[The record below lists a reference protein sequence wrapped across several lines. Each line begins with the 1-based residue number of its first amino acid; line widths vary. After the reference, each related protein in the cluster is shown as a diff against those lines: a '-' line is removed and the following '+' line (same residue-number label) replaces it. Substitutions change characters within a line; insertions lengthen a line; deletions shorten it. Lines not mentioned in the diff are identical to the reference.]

1 VNTVSLDIAAD
12 MLLTGQQRLGAAAKL
27 TVGDFEALPF
37 ADGAFDGAICLSALH
52 HVPDIPRALREIQRV
67 LKDDASVVFS
77 EPGIG
82 HSKHAQSRTEMEE
95 LGVLERDI
103 VVTELLAECMEAG
116 FRHVRVHPYLFPP
129 PACDYQLWQSMRF
142 STSVVMMKTLWQAVV
157 RRIRSGPG
165 NRGSGWR
172 RLAAITP
179 LLGRRYGRKA
189 DTLDPPSDISLDRNE
204 QHASEAPSPWN
215 AWLNLRSAMEAHP
228 VVLAR
233 KGWRQPDS
241 RRPGILK
248 AEITVT
254 EAPTMVTSEGSFLVR
269 VKVKNIGD
277 TLWLA
282 KPTAYGTFVTLGAKL
297 VDTHNRLVVH
307 NYGRG
312 LLGADVAPGETAII
326 ELALNAPAEPGQ
338 YRLKLDMV
346 DECMAWF
353 EHLGSEPTLVPLE
366 VCLTA

>member
-1 VNTVSLDIAAD
+1 
-12 MLLTGQQRLGAAAKL
+12 
-27 TVGDFEALPF
+27 
-37 ADGAFDGAICLSALH
+37 
-52 HVPDIPRALREIQRV
+52 
-67 LKDDASVVFS
+67 
-77 EPGIG
+77 
-82 HSKHAQSRTEMEE
+82 MEE

-103 VVTELLAECMEAG
+103 IVTELLDECLEAG
-116 FRHVRVHPYLFPP
+116 FEHVSVFPYLFPP
-129 PACDYQLWQSMRF
+129 LTYDYELWGSVQRVTRPSTIF
-142 STSVVMMKTLWQAVV
+142 SIRTLWQAVV
-157 RRIRSGPG
+157 EMTRFRSFNGKLA
-165 NRGSGWR
+165 WE
-172 RLAAITP
+172 RLVSTIP
-179 LLGRRYGRKA
+179 LLGHLYASRRTGSDGLSRGSPPENQGQA
-189 DTLDPPSDISLDRNE
+189 NEALLSWQSLLTLRN
-204 QHASEAPSPWN
+204 AV
-215 AWLNLRSAMEAHP
+215 EAHP

-241 RRPGILK
+241 RRPHILK

-282 KPTAYGTFVTLGAKL
+282 KPTPYGTFVTLGAKL

-326 ELALNAPAEPGQ
+326 ELALNAPAEPDQ

-353 EHLGSEPTLVPLE
+353 EHLGSESVIVPLD
-366 VCLTA
+366 VVLP